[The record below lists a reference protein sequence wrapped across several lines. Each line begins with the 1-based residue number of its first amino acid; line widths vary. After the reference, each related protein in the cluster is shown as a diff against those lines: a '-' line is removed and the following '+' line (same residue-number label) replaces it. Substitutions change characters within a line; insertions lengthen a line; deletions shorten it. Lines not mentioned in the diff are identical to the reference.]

1 MYLRDGVN
9 MTTADEILKA
19 MRKKRE
25 KKDDIQNIK
34 TNELKVNNT
43 KVNSMKVNST
53 KVNSMKV
60 NSRKTINK
68 SCDEY
73 RFITNEDICKISK
86 NDIEYEFLMNE
97 VLRFINENNKL
108 PTNKDMN
115 CKFGYPNNAR
125 FYFYFAGWGNYKKGV
140 KGAVEFLYAYCHSN
154 KLKMPFVEPIEKVS
168 AKKRYDFFTKIE
180 SNLINALECK
190 TDGKLY
196 HKYRNIVSK
205 DYGKIIFKFSSL
217 NNDAWIFNL
226 RTKIE
231 DNQNIDN
238 FVCISID
245 HKVTKIEYI
254 WIIPNNKFNNIKN
267 LKVYSTIG
275 SLKRLN
281 RYDISNLFNHDSL
294 IM

>member
-1 MYLRDGVN
+1 
-9 MTTADEILKA
+9 MTTADEILEVI
-19 MRKKRE
+19 RKKHE
-25 KKDDIQNIK
+25 KKDNINDI
-34 TNELKVNNT
+34 KVNDT
-43 KVNSMKVNST
+43 KI
-53 KVNSMKV
+53 
-60 NSRKTINK
+60 INK
-68 SCDEY
+68 SYDEHKL
-73 RFITNEDICKISK
+73 ITNEDICKISK

-125 FYFYFAGWGNYKKGV
+125 FCVYYAGWGNYKKGV
-140 KGAVEFLYAYCHSN
+140 KGAVEHLYDYCHSK
-154 KLKMPFVEPIEKVS
+154 KLKMPFIKPNEKVS
-168 AKKRYDFFTKIE
+168 AKEKYDFFTKIE
-180 SNLINALECK
+180 NNLINALKCK

-196 HKYRNIVSK
+196 HKYRNIISK

-217 NNDAWIFNL
+217 NNDIWIFNL

-231 DNQNIDN
+231 DNQDIDN
-238 FVCISID
+238 FVCMSID
-245 HKVTKIEYI
+245 HKITKIEYI

-267 LKVYSTIG
+267 LTVYDTIG

-281 RYDISNLFNHDSL
+281 QYDISNLFNHNSL